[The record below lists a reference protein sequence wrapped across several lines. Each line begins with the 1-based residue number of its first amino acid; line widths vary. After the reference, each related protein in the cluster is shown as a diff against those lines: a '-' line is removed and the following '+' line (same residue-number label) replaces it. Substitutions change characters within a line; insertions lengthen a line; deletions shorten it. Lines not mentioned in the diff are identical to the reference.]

1 MKPQYEVV
9 SPAGDARDA
18 EGSEKQTA
26 GAPALENL
34 NGSKLGLIWT
44 AFANGDIVLHALRE
58 HLAKRYP
65 DLQFVEMAPG
75 RGLRWGD
82 HPEPSIAELAREQ
95 GIDAAVVTAG
105 C

>member
-18 EGSEKQTA
+18 GRPASRQSC
-26 GAPALENL
+26 APPLADL
-34 NGSKLGLIWT
+34 NGKRLALVWT
-44 AFANGDIVLHALRE
+44 VFSNGDIVLRAFKD

-65 DLQFVEMAPG
+65 GLEFVEMAPG

-82 HPEPSIAELAREQ
+82 HPDPSIAELAREQ
-95 GIDAAVVTAG
+95 RIDGAIVSAG